1 MSRTRRAQTGNRWWR
16 EKGRDFW
23 FGGDRFSERKETF
36 AKYWE
41 SDNPNRWA
49 IIKIATKQQHRE
61 VSRADTR
68 AELGRIMKDVE
79 HDFYNRENLYK
90 GLCWNHD

>member
-1 MSRTRRAQTGNRWWR
+1 MSRTYRAKTGDRWWR
-16 EKGRDFW
+16 ENGRPVW
-23 FGGDRFSERKETF
+23 PGERFSDRPDTYV
-36 AKYWE
+36 KYWE

-49 IIKIATKQQHRE
+49 IVKVATKQQHRE

-79 HDFYNRENLYK
+79 HDFYYRENLYK
-90 GLCWNHD
+90 GFCWNWD

>member
-1 MSRTRRAQTGNRWWR
+1 MSRTSRAKSGDRWWR
-16 EKGRDFW
+16 ENGRPTCPGNLW
-23 FGGDRFSERKETF
+23 SEKPGTY

-49 IIKIATKQQHRE
+49 IVKVATKQQHRE

-68 AELGRIMKDVE
+68 AELGRIKRDVE

-90 GLCWNHD
+90 GFSWNWD

>member
-1 MSRTRRAQTGNRWWR
+1 MSRTYRAKTG
-16 EKGRDFW
+16 D
-23 FGGDRFSERKETF
+23 
-36 AKYWE
+36 
-41 SDNPNRWA
+41 RWA
-49 IIKIATKQQHRE
+49 IVKVATKQQHRE

-90 GLCWNHD
+90 GFSWNHD

>member
-1 MSRTRRAQTGNRWWR
+1 MSRTYRAKTGDRWWR
-16 EKGRDFW
+16 ENGRPIW
-23 FGGDRFSERKETF
+23 PGDRFSDRPDTY

-49 IIKIATKQQHRE
+49 IVKVATKQQHRE
-61 VSRADTR
+61 VGRADTR

-90 GLCWNHD
+90 GFSWNHD